1 MVTQSL
7 ADPMRFQIT
16 LQPETWR
23 KIAYQINSSDP
34 ERVGEAL
41 ERAIDLIVA
50 DLPDAAWFN

>member
-1 MVTQSL
+1 
-7 ADPMRFQIT
+7 MRFQIT